1 MTRLG
6 AMIRKETL
14 HVLRDRR
21 MLLVV
26 LAIPVVQMLLFGFAI
41 STEVNRVD
49 VVVAWQTFTDAD
61 RQAVDRLAANP
72 YINMVGS
79 VPMSQVHDA
88 LRRGDAQAAV
98 IFGQHPGDTQILVDA
113 SNPNIGQS
121 AQIYIQSI
129 LADSQQSSLTVKHSP
144 LTTRMLYNPQLE
156 SGYNF
161 VPGIMG
167 MLFLLVCALMT
178 AVAIVREK
186 ETGTIE
192 LLLVSPARP
201 WQIIVSKMVPFF
213 ALSCIDLALVLCIAR
228 YALDVPMTAGVTPIV
243 LVTILYVI
251 LSLGFGLLVST
262 MSSNQ
267 VMAMLICGMVMILPV
282 IMLSGLMFPIDN
294 LPVVLKQ
301 LSAIVPARWYIS
313 AMRKLMIQGLTLSDV
328 VLEVTVLA
336 GTTLL
341 IFTVAMRK
349 FNDRLQ

>member
-1 MTRLG
+1 
-6 AMIRKETL
+6 MIRKETL

-49 VVVAWQTFTDAD
+49 VVVAWLTYTDAD
-61 RQAVDRLAANP
+61 RQAVERLAANP
-72 YINMVGS
+72 YINLVGS

-98 IFGQHPGDTQILVDA
+98 VFGQHPADVQILVDA
-113 SNPNIGQS
+113 SNPNIAQS
-121 AQIYIQSI
+121 AQIYLQSI
-129 LADSQQSSLTVKHSP
+129 LSSPSFGANPPSGSVAGMPS
-144 LTTRMLYNPQLE
+144 TRMLYNPQLK

-186 ETGTIE
+186 ETGTME

-213 ALSCIDLALVLCIAR
+213 ALSCVDLALVLLIAR
-228 YALDVPMTAGVTPIV
+228 YALEVPMTAGISPIV
-243 LVTILYVI
+243 LVTLLYVA

-262 MSSNQ
+262 ISSNQ

-282 IMLSGLMFPIDN
+282 IMLSGLLFPIDN

-313 AMRKLMIQGLTLSDV
+313 AMRKLMIQGLSLSDV
-328 VLEVTVLA
+328 VLEVAILA